1 MIRYMP
7 KMDSALW
14 TRKCQ
19 ETFTSIDDM
28 KRSIAD
34 QRTRFYRFIGNM
46 DRSYDDQ
53 DVELRFLCKRNPVLC
68 LKNCFTVIIGGTVV
82 GYCGE

>member
-19 ETFTSIDDM
+19 ETFANIEDM
-28 KRSIAD
+28 KGFIAD
-34 QRTRFYRFIGNM
+34 QRTRFCQFIGKP
-46 DRSYDDQ
+46 DCSYNDQ
-53 DVELRFLCKRNPVLC
+53 DVELKFLCKRNPALC
-68 LKNCFTVIIGGTVV
+68 LKNCFTVVVGGTVV